1 MQYWRDEKSIDE
13 TTNRIREEFRLN
25 FVKYL
30 IADSFADIFLTLEQN
45 FNNVSVIPKSK
56 FFKLRVERMIITVQN
71 FKISKFQN
79 FKISS
84 NLQII
89 KFRDIPNSK
98 IYKNECQS
106 VFYEILIGD
115 VKKLENFDLWSSY
128 RTFFENFCFY

>member
-56 FFKLRVERMIITVQN
+56 FFKLMVERMIITV
-71 FKISKFQN
+71 QN

-115 VKKLENFDLWSSY
+115 VKKLENFDL
-128 RTFFENFCFY
+128 

>member
-1 MQYWRDEKSIDE
+1 MKKSIDE

-71 FKISKFQN
+71 FKIS
-79 FKISS
+79 S

>member
-25 FVKYL
+25 FLKYL

-56 FFKLRVERMIITVQN
+56 YFKLRVERMIITVQN

-79 FKISS
+79 FKIS
-84 NLQII
+84 
-89 KFRDIPNSK
+89 KFQNFKISK
-98 IYKNECQS
+98 FQN
-106 VFYEILIGD
+106 FF
-115 VKKLENFDLWSSY
+115 KLTNHKIS
-128 RTFFENFCFY
+128 

>member
-1 MQYWRDEKSIDE
+1 M
-13 TTNRIREEFRLN
+13 
-25 FVKYL
+25 KYL

-56 FFKLRVERMIITVQN
+56 FFKLRVERMIITV
-71 FKISKFQN
+71 QN

>member
-71 FKISKFQN
+71 FKIS
-79 FKISS
+79 S